1 MNYQRI
7 YDSIINKAKSQNRV
21 KSKDT
26 YYEAHHIVPVCLGG
40 EGKTSHWKIHPN
52 IVLLTGRE
60 HFLAHW
66 LLHLIYPDNIKL
78 TRAFV
83 MMCNVKDGVQQRY
96 TPSSR
101 IIEYARILHIQY
113 SRGQSGYWK
122 GRHLSD
128 EAKDKL
134 RQLNLGRKHT
144 NETKRKMSESR
155 KGKKVNPDAGKKIS
169 ESKKGISFSQDHKD
183 KLSQVKTGKP
193 WTQKQWESRG
203 LLNKKEPNVFTSD
216 SN

>member
-40 EGKTSHWKIHPN
+40 EGKTSHWKSHPN

-66 LLHLIYPDNIKL
+66 LLHEIYPDNHKL
-78 TRAFV
+78 ARAFV
-83 MMCNVKDGVQQRY
+83 MMCKVKDSVQQRY

-101 IIEYARILHIQY
+101 IIEYARIVHINY
-113 SRGQSGYWK
+113 SRGQKGFWK
-122 GRHLSD
+122 DKHLSE

-134 RQLNLGRKHT
+134 RLCNLGRKHT
-144 NETKRKMSESR
+144 DETKQKMSRSR
-155 KGKKVNPDAGKKIS
+155 KGKSANPYAGSKIS
-169 ESKKGISFSQDHKD
+169 AAKKGVIFSEDHRD
-183 KLSQVKTGKP
+183 KLSKAKIGKP
-193 WTQKQWESRG
+193 WSQKQWEARG
-203 LLNKKEPNVFTSD
+203 LVKKEVDN
-216 SN
+216 